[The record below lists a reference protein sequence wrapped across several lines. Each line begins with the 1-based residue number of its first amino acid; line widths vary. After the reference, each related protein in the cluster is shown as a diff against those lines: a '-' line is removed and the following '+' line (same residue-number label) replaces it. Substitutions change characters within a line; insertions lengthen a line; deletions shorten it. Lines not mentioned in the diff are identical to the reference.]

1 MVRLGPLNYLWGGFS
16 VLDFSELAVRSIVF
30 MIGKQ
35 NGFILPLLVLTFL
48 FAFVNGF
55 WFWKMGIM
63 TDYDTWGYLEYADEI
78 REEGIFFKP
87 HWFWYIGYVL
97 FVLVAQSIVTGLEG
111 IVLFQYVFAYIGMVA
126 LFFAAI
132 NLYGKPKTAFLTC
145 LWALGF
151 VMISFWNLFV
161 YAESLMISLYCMG
174 FYFLSLGYTGKLT
187 LGKGILG
194 AVVLIWAILC
204 KPTGV
209 ALLAGLAAVA
219 TVWAWRKLP
228 SVGWKIAFS
237 AAVIVGFLGLLNQ
250 MLATFGIVEAYR
262 NGEVVY
268 NVQKLPAYA
277 STLQLAVPANL
288 DFPSGDLV
296 PISKILYLWVF
307 NPIYSLKLFGT
318 KLFYYLMYV
327 RPYYSWV
334 HNLMAL
340 ALLLPMYWA
349 YVQAILVRSLGI
361 YPKVFSM
368 AVVCC
373 SALSVAL
380 LADNWNSRFLMPVL
394 PLVFLLGS
402 RQILAVVFPKVE
414 S

>member
-1 MVRLGPLNYLWGGFS
+1 MKLLESRTLQ
-16 VLDFSELAVRSIVF
+16 LAV
-30 MIGKQ
+30 
-35 NGFILPLLVLTFL
+35 LTLL
-48 FAFVNGF
+48 FAGINGF

-97 FVLVAQSIVTGLEG
+97 FVLLAQSIVPGLEG
-111 IVLFQYVFAYIGMVA
+111 IVLFQYVFAYFGMVA
-126 LFFAAI
+126 LYFAAI
-132 NLYGKPKTAFLTC
+132 NLYGKPKTAFVAC
-145 LWALGF
+145 IWVLGF

-174 FYFLSLGYTGKLT
+174 FYFLSLAHRGKVT

-194 AVVLIWAILC
+194 AAVLVWAILC

-209 ALLAGLAAVA
+209 ALLAGLAAIA

-250 MLATFGIVEAYR
+250 MLATFGIVEAYQ
-262 NGEVVY
+262 NGEIVY
-268 NVQKLPAYA
+268 NVHKLPAYA
-277 STLQLAVPANL
+277 SYLQLAVPANL
-288 DFPSGDLV
+288 DLPAQDLQ
-296 PISKILYLWVF
+296 PISKILYLWAF
-307 NPIYSLKLFGT
+307 NPIYSLKLFGA
-318 KLFYYLMYV
+318 KLFYYLLYV
-327 RPYYSWV
+327 RPYYSWP
-334 HNLMAL
+334 HNMLAL

-349 YVQAILVRSLGI
+349 FIRAMLGRSLGI
-361 YPKVFSM
+361 YPKAFSLT
-368 AVVCC
+368 VVGC

-394 PLVFLLGS
+394 PLVFLVGGNPLN
-402 RQILAVVFPKVE
+402 E
-414 S
+414 SIANARKATTK